1 MSKWESHKDRG
12 NTTFNRWAEANNVAN
27 MVQEQNSW
35 MHKNGQL
42 CWVCQKTS
50 RPQQGCVLTIKP
62 GFKKYVCKPCVD
74 VRKEKEVT

>member
-1 MSKWESHKDRG
+1 MSKWESHKGKG
-12 NTTFNRWAEANNVAN
+12 NTGFNMLAQASSVAKT
-27 MVQEQNSW
+27 MRQEHVW
-35 MHKNGQL
+35 MHQNGQL